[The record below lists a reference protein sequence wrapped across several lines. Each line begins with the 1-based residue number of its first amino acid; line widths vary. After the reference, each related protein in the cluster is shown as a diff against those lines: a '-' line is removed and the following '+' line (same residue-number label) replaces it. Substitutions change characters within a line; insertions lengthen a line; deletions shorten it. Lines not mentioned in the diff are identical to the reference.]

1 MEHEA
6 DLSRFFPLERTI
18 AFSDGVFAVVITILV
33 LGIDAPPEGAL
44 AATDLGSLLDKLG
57 HQLLIYIVSF
67 WVIAMYWSA
76 HSILFGA
83 LSRMDRGLLVLNLL
97 FLLPVTLLPLVT
109 QLMGAN
115 RTDWRLV
122 LVYGA
127 TNLCLV
133 YVLRRS
139 WKHVAARPETHT
151 NAGTAMLAERIVR
164 GSRLFAAIALGGVLV
179 SMLDVKT
186 GIGLFL
192 LMPVF
197 YFSNHARHLLGP
209 RSRSGDGDRGRA

>member
-44 AATDLGSLLDKLG
+44 ATTDLVSLLEKLG

-127 TNLCLV
+127 TNLWLV
-133 YVLRRS
+133 YMLWRS
-139 WKHVAARPETHT
+139 WKHVAARPETHKST
-151 NAGTAMLAERIVR
+151 GTAMLAGQMVR
-164 GSRLFAAIALGGVLV
+164 GARIFAAIILGGVLV
-179 SMLDVKT
+179 SMLDVKA

-192 LMPVF
+192 LMPVLH
-197 YFSNHARHLLGP
+197 FSNYARHLLLFP
-209 RSRSGDGDRGRA
+209 SSSGDGDRGRA

>member
-1 MEHEA
+1 MEHEV

-44 AATDLGSLLDKLG
+44 ATTDLVSLLEKLG

-76 HSILFGA
+76 HSILFGT
-83 LSRMDRGLLVLNLL
+83 LRWMDRGLLVLNLL

-122 LVYGA
+122 LVFGA

-133 YVLRRS
+133 YVLRRA
-139 WKHVAARPETHT
+139 WKHVAARPETHRST
-151 NAGTAMLAERIVR
+151 GTAMLAGRIVR
-164 GSRLFAAIALGGVLV
+164 GARIFAAIILGGVLV
-179 SMLDVKT
+179 SVLDVRV

-197 YFSNHARHLLGP
+197 YFSNYARHLL
-209 RSRSGDGDRGRA
+209 RSASSSRHGDRGRA